1 MSNEKHTPGPWHV
14 HDEKGC
20 RWIETG
26 KDDVI
31 ARVFKDCG
39 SSEFDANAR
48 LIAAAPKLLAF
59 VYEYLEAWADGM
71 AGDSYLRRQA
81 EALLGEATGEQ
92 PK

>member
-1 MSNEKHTPGPWHV
+1 MSNEEHTPGPWHSNGTAV
-14 HDEKGC
+14 WSGEKMVAAVYG
-20 RWIETG
+20 
-26 KDDVI
+26 DDP
-31 ARVFKDCG
+31 DCKPDG
-39 SSEFDANAR
+39 RMKANAR

-59 VYEYLEAWADGM
+59 VSEYLEAWADGM